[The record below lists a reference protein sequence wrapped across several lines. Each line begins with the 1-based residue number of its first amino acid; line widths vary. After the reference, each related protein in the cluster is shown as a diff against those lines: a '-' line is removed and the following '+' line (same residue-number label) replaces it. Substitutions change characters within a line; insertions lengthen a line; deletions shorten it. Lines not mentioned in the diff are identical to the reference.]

1 MKITLALI
9 KKEILQI
16 IRDPSTILVAFI
28 IPAIMMVIYMYG
40 VNLDTPRVYLG
51 VRIEDTNPEL
61 RSFVDSISKSKYM
74 TSYVYTDKDSMYK
87 DISDAKING
96 AIIIPNDFTEKLEQG
111 GVANLL
117 VITDGAALNSANYVQ
132 SYVTSAANTWLS
144 LSKYAHNIKSP
155 IVNTQVRLWYNQS
168 INSHHFILPGSMA
181 ITMNLVGLLLTSL
194 VIAREWERGTMESL
208 LGTHITAL
216 QLVAGKYVPY
226 FILAM
231 LSCCFSLVLCVQ
243 VFGVPFHGSII
254 STLFVCSLFILC
266 CIGLGLTISTIFKN
280 QFLACQAA
288 LGVGFMPAQL
298 LSGLMFP
305 INSMPEFFQTLTML
319 LPPRYF
325 VTFIES
331 EFLAGTIPKVVFT
344 SAMYLAILSVLLF
357 AVVYKKTYTRLED
370 KVPKEVKS

>member
-28 IPAIMMVIYMYG
+28 IPAIMMVIYMHG

-74 TSYVYTDKDSMYK
+74 TSYVYGDKESMYK
-87 DISDAKING
+87 DINEAKING
-96 AIIIPNDFTEKLEQG
+96 AIIIPNDFTNKLEQG
-111 GVANLL
+111 AVADLL
-117 VITDGAALNSANYVQ
+117 VITDGAAVNSANYVQ
-132 SYVTSAANTWLS
+132 NYVSAAANTWLS
-144 LSKYAHNIKSP
+144 NSRYASNIKQP
-155 IVNTQVRLWYNQS
+155 VVNTQLRLWYNQS
-168 INSHHFILPGSMA
+168 IDSHHFILPGSMA
-181 ITMNLVGLLLTSL
+181 VTMNLVGLLLTSL

-208 LGTHITAL
+208 LGTHVTAL
-216 QLVAGKYVPY
+216 QLVVGKYAPY
-226 FILAM
+226 FILTM
-231 LSCCFSLVLCVQ
+231 LSSCFSLTLCVH
-243 VFGVPFHGSII
+243 VFGIPFHGSVL
-254 STLFVCSLFILC
+254 SVLFVCSLFILC
-266 CIGLGLTISTIFKN
+266 CVGLGLNISTAFKN

-305 INSMPEFFQTLTML
+305 INSMPEFFQKLTML

-331 EFLAGTIPKVVFT
+331 EFLAGTIPKVVFS
-344 SAMYLAILSVLLF
+344 SAMYLAFLSVLLF
-357 AVVYKKTYTRLED
+357 ALVYKRTSTRLET
-370 KVPKEVKS
+370 KVEEVKS

>member
-28 IPAIMMVIYMYG
+28 IPAIMMVIYMHG

-74 TSYVYTDKDSMYK
+74 TSYVYGDKESMYK
-87 DISDAKING
+87 DINEAKING
-96 AIIIPNDFTEKLEQG
+96 AIIIPNDFTNKLEQG
-111 GVANLL
+111 VVADLL
-117 VITDGAALNSANYVQ
+117 VITDGAAVNSANYVQ
-132 SYVTSAANTWLS
+132 NYVSAAANTWLS
-144 LSKYAHNIKSP
+144 NSRYASNIKQP
-155 IVNTQVRLWYNQS
+155 VVNTQLRLWYNQS
-168 INSHHFILPGSMA
+168 IDSHHFILPGSMA
-181 ITMNLVGLLLTSL
+181 VTMNLVGLLLTSL

-208 LGTHITAL
+208 LGTHVTAL
-216 QLVAGKYVPY
+216 QLVVGKYVPY
-226 FILAM
+226 FILTM
-231 LSCCFSLVLCVQ
+231 LSSCFSLTLCVH
-243 VFGVPFHGSII
+243 VFGIPFHGSVL
-254 STLFVCSLFILC
+254 SVLFVCSLFILC
-266 CIGLGLTISTIFKN
+266 CVGLGLNISTAFKN

-331 EFLAGTIPKVVFT
+331 EFLAGTIPKVVFS
-344 SAMYLAILSVLLF
+344 SAMYLAFLSVLLF
-357 AVVYKKTYTRLED
+357 ALVYKRTSTRLET
-370 KVPKEVKS
+370 KVEEVKS